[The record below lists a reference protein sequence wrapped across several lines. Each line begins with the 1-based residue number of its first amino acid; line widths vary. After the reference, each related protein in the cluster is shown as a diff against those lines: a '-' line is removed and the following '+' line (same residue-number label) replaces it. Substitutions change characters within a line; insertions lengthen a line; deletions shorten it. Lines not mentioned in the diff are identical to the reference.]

1 MYRRQM
7 IDYIID
13 HSTEVKDINYYL
25 SLAYLWITVK
35 VKNKNYK
42 TKTFNKLRYEI

>member
-1 MYRRQM
+1 MHRRHM

-25 SLAYLWITVK
+25 SLAYLSELQL
-35 VKNKNYK
+35 
-42 TKTFNKLRYEI
+42 KLRIRIIRQKHLTN